1 MESRPVKGAY
11 ETCKPNSL
19 GKKKLVMY
27 WNTEGKMVC
36 GIMKLD
42 YDNMRVAALFDD
54 QRKLMNAPGLGYAVI
69 LSRLDK
75 KGRDSREDGRYY
87 HVALAADGLPVYHH
101 EGPEDEAAM
110 NPLLYG
116 KLRDSEKK
124 AALAEERKREQA
136 FRARQ
141 EARQRLVES
150 ARKRRE

>member
-1 MESRPVKGAY
+1 
-11 ETCKPNSL
+11 
-19 GKKKLVMY
+19 
-27 WNTEGKMVC
+27 MVC